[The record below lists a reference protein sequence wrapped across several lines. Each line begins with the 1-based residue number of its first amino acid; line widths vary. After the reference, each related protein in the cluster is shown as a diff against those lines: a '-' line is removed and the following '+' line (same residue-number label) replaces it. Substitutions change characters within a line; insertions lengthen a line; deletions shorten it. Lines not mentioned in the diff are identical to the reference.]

1 MIKVFIP
8 EIKRRYN
15 KKILARG
22 FWYSKDNKKTYY
34 DYLNVKEY
42 TQSIADNYYL
52 GLFYDY
58 LDTIKTSR
66 NQECI
71 FYKIDNIGHIYY
83 SRDKIEILPG
93 RIYKEVR
100 RQDLRKAIREGLRV
114 YNGLTIY
121 QENKRY
127 YIEIFKT
134 I

>member
-34 DYLNVKEY
+34 DYLNVNEY
-42 TQSIADNYYL
+42 TQSIEDNYYL

-71 FYKIDNIGHIYY
+71 FFVNGNVGNVYY

-100 RQDLRKAIREGLRV
+100 KQDLRKAIKKGLMV

>member
-71 FYKIDNIGHIYY
+71 FFVNGNVGNVYY

-100 RQDLRKAIREGLRV
+100 KQDLRKAIKKGLMV